1 MNQITE
7 QQREA
12 FFQAFVAAMVWLG
25 TDDNE
30 TPMDENHSTED
41 IHPGVLAELKNDC
54 NAFIDQNTDL
64 LIKAVMKDGYTFSNA
79 GHDYLLSRNGHG
91 AGFFDRD
98 LDEVG
103 DKLQEASQAE
113 GTVDAYVG
121 DDGQIYVSGLET
133 PKTSQVRKP
142 KP

>member
-1 MNQITE
+1 MSQVTD
-7 QQREA
+7 QQREE

-30 TPMDENHSTED
+30 NPMDENHSEQD
-41 IHPGVLAELKNDC
+41 INPGALTGLKDDC
-54 NAFIDQNTDL
+54 NAFIDQNADL
-64 LIKAVMKDGYTFSNA
+64 LLEAVTKPGYTFANA

-103 DKLQEASQAE
+103 DKLQEASQDA

-133 PKTSQVRKP
+133 PKTTQARKP